1 MRLTTPRMHVVKKED
16 KEAKVRDFIREA
28 LAVPG
33 TKGPFLLMALS
44 EESPVARALA
54 SMAGELEQSGVS
66 VRAVFA
72 EASNTSAI
80 TSEAASCLE
89 RVAMVR
95 RASDARLLD
104 AHEQLI
110 LSEICVWTG
119 DCMRRN
125 PSTRDAYET
134 FADNSADLV
143 IWGTRA
149 FHQFWSKAK
158 PLRLGKSNAA
168 LGASEVVP
176 GEGALAATNGGDF
189 TPAVGATRH

>member
-1 MRLTTPRMHVVKKED
+1 MRFTAPRMHVVKKED
-16 KEAKVRDFIREA
+16 KEAKARDFIREA

-33 TKGPFLLMALS
+33 SKGPFMLMALS

-54 SMAGELEQSGVS
+54 SMAGELEQAGVS

-72 EASNTSAI
+72 EASANSAM
-80 TSEAASCLE
+80 TSEAALGLE
-89 RVAMVR
+89 RIAIVR

-110 LSEICVWTG
+110 LSATTVWTG

-134 FADNSADLV
+134 FALDHADMV
-143 IWGTRA
+143 VWGLRA
-149 FHQFWSKAK
+149 FNQFWSKAK
-158 PLRLGKSNAA
+158 PLRLGKPAPA
-168 LGASEVVP
+168 QGASEVVP
-176 GEGALAATNGGDF
+176 GEGALAAATGGDF